1 MTGPVHRLEVEPDH
15 LGADLGLGRLHS
27 DPAPVRQHLVI
38 QRRRVS
44 RDHHLARQAPE
55 QSEKGCV
62 VGIGILVAVPPV
74 RPAGRMQIRRIAV
87 DQFGT
92 PEREAGQE
100 LVRTA
105 MHQFHRVLAPE
116 PVKCALIAVNPD
128 AAHRRG
134 LAGHQRTATEM
145 LATDRAEAAAPGA
158 PDTARSWPWIRS
170 TPSVVP
176 VDDDDHLY
184 SQIALGCQPPVTIR
198 DPQPHTIPLNHIP
211 ERSRQAWN
219 YILFVLWMSHLT

>member
-1 MTGPVHRLEVEPDH
+1 
-15 LGADLGLGRLHS
+15 
-27 DPAPVRQHLVI
+27 
-38 QRRRVS
+38 
-44 RDHHLARQAPE
+44 
-55 QSEKGCV
+55 
-62 VGIGILVAVPPV
+62 
-74 RPAGRMQIRRIAV
+74 MQIRRIAV

-145 LATDRAEAAAPGA
+145 CFDIQIVGRLQPQERLTQPG
-158 PDTARSWPWIRS
+158 RGLGIRS

-184 SQIALGCQPPVTIR
+184 SQISLGCQPPVTIS

-211 ERSRQAWN
+211 ERSPT
-219 YILFVLWMSHLT
+219 LTNTSKPDAGG